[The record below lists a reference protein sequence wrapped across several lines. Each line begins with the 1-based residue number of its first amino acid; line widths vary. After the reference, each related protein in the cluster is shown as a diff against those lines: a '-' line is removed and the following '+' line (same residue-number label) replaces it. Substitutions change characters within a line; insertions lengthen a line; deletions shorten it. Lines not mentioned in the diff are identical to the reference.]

1 MTLRLTDEETEA
13 LRAQAEIESRSM
25 QEVARAALREYV
37 ARRGNARLVIADAA
51 VEGDPIVR
59 DIGLLESALGRPRAT
74 VFGSDAYPTLHLKAA
89 AVLHSIA
96 RNRALLD
103 GNKRLAWAA
112 TAVFLG
118 INGHR
123 VVTGQD
129 EVVDLVLAVAAGTLD
144 DMEKIAAQLEAWS
157 PAR

>member
-1 MTLRLTDEETEA
+1 VIRYLSLEDLLR
-13 LRAQAEIESRSM
+13 
-25 QEVARAALREYV
+25 
-37 ARRGNARLVIADAA
+37 IADAA
-51 VEGDPIVR
+51 VDGDVIVR

-74 VFGSDAYPTLHLKAA
+74 VFGADAYPSLHLKAA
-89 AVLHSIA
+89 ALLHSLA
-96 RNRALLD
+96 RNHALVD

-129 EVVDLVLAVAAGTLD
+129 EVVDLVLAVAAGVLD
-144 DMEKIAAQLEAWS
+144 DLEKIAAQLAAWS
-157 PAR
+157 P

>member
-1 MTLRLTDEETEA
+1 VIRYLSLEDLLR
-13 LRAQAEIESRSM
+13 
-25 QEVARAALREYV
+25 
-37 ARRGNARLVIADAA
+37 IADAA
-51 VEGDPIVR
+51 VEGDVIVR

-74 VFGSDAYPTLHLKAA
+74 VFGADAYPSLHLKAA
-89 AVLHSIA
+89 ALLHSLA
-96 RNRALLD
+96 RNHALVD

-129 EVVDLVLAVAAGTLD
+129 EVVDVVLAVAAGTLD
-144 DMEKIAAQLEAWS
+144 DLEKIAAELASWS
-157 PAR
+157 PGR

>member
-1 MTLRLTDEETEA
+1 MIRYLSLDDLLR
-13 LRAQAEIESRSM
+13 I
-25 QEVARAALREYV
+25 V
-37 ARRGNARLVIADAA
+37 DAA
-51 VEGDPIVR
+51 VEGDAIVR

-74 VFGSDAYPTLHLKAA
+74 VFGSDAYPRLHLKAA
-89 AVLHSIA
+89 ALLHSLA
-96 RNRALLD
+96 RNHALVD
-103 GNKRLAWAA
+103 GNRRLAWAA

-129 EVVDLVLAVAAGTLD
+129 DVVDLVLAVAAGTLD
-144 DMEKIAAQLEAWS
+144 DLEKIAAQLAAWS